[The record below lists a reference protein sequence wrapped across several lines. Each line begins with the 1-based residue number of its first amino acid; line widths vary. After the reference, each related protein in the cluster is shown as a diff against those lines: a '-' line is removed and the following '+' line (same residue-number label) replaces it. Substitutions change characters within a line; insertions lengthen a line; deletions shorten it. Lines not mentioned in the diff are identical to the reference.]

1 MQDDSNMHPR
11 LPALLGGKRAAFY
24 SNSLSHPSS
33 SAPAGPKR
41 DKFIGFVRDEESAS
55 LLHSVL
61 AGHIPN
67 SNQVHLVDFR
77 HALTILAA
85 TPTPEIVLVDLSG
98 EEQPIN
104 ALMDLADTVD
114 AGTVVLAVGE
124 VQNVNFYR
132 IVVKTM
138 GVKEYLPKPLTSEAI
153 AQNFLPVIDNLAR
166 ERDHL
171 RGGRM
176 IALCGARGGVGTSC
190 ITTNLGWYIASELH
204 RHTVLLDGEINTGTL
219 ALDMDIPGNRGLS
232 AVLEAPQ
239 RVDQLLIERCAQDAG
254 ERLHVMA
261 GLEALNWEAP
271 CDPEGIASFVQA
283 VRARYNFMVAD
294 TGARLTK
301 LARQL
306 LFNAQQRVIVLDP
319 TMISLRNVETL
330 RSLPGGSGQTPRPV
344 LVLNKAGVPG
354 GLAQGFIEDR
364 LGMALDAVIP
374 DLPRVV
380 GRATGLGT
388 LAARRRGPFRNGI
401 AALAQALGIGAQP
414 ATAPAET
421 QPSHAGTMQGRGPG
435 H

>member
-1 MQDDSNMHPR
+1 MQDDLNMHPR
-11 LPALLGGKRAAFY
+11 LPALLRGKTAQVY
-24 SNSLSHPSS
+24 SNSLSHPPS

-61 AGHIPN
+61 AGHVPN

-77 HALTILAA
+77 HALTILQAM
-85 TPTPEIVLVDLSG
+85 PTPEIVLVDLSG

-104 ALMDLADTVD
+104 ALIDLADTVD

-138 GVKEYLPKPLTSEAI
+138 GVKEYLPKPLTREGI
-153 AQNFLPVIDNLAR
+153 ARNFLPVIDNLVR
-166 ERDHL
+166 ETGHL

-190 ITTNLGWYIASELH
+190 ITANLGWYIANELR

-219 ALDMDIPGNRGLS
+219 ALDMDIPNGRGLT
-232 AVLEAPQ
+232 AVLEAPH
-239 RVDQLLIERCAQDAG
+239 RVDQLLLERCAHDAG
-254 ERLHVMA
+254 ERLHVIA

-283 VRARYNFMVAD
+283 VRARYNVMVVDA
-294 TGARLTK
+294 GARLTK
-301 LARQL
+301 LARL
-306 LFNAQQRVIVLDP
+306 LLLNAPQRVIVLDP
-319 TMISLRNVETL
+319 TMISLRNVEKL
-330 RSLPGGSGQTPRPV
+330 RSLPGGAGQTPHAV
-344 LVLNKAGVPG
+344 LVLNKAGAPG
-354 GLAQGFIEDR
+354 GLSRDFIEDR
-364 LGMALDAVIP
+364 LGTALDAVIP

-380 GRATGLGT
+380 GQACGLGT
-388 LAARRRGPFRNGI
+388 LAARQNGAFRNGI
-401 AALAQALGIGAQP
+401 AALAQALAIGAQS

-421 QPSHAGTMQGRGPG
+421 QPSYAGSR
-435 H
+435 